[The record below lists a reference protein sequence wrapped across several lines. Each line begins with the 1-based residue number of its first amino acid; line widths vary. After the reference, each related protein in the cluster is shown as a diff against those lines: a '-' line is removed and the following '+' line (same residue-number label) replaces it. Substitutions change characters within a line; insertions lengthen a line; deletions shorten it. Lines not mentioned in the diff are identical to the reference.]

1 MSLTSKAFAP
11 DSIQDAPGPR
21 AVEPLPRAIAR
32 LRRRGA
38 WCRFFRSGD
47 YTTDTSDAPLSRSS
61 PVRAHL
67 LSLTKLLLI
76 QNAILSRHEL
86 PALSMHSSTERG
98 GRCQS

>member
-1 MSLTSKAFAP
+1 LDQQKFGQGKQTWTLAK
-11 DSIQDAPGPR
+11 DAPEPR
-21 AVEPLPRAIAR
+21 AVEPPAQGRVVSILQ
-32 LRRRGA
+32 
-38 WCRFFRSGD
+38 SGD